1 MALFLICFIVFIIWA
16 RVKLKQNKSAISES
30 DKKYWE
36 REAKANFARKRD
48 LSTLDYFT
56 PDFSRIPFS
65 MDAEEQET
73 ALNEEIKNYASGKMM
88 NLSGYS
94 NTDLKE
100 MYGAANLDEL
110 SEYDQRFQLF
120 RRAVSDLGN
129 YLFEKKDYER
139 AKAVFEYSV
148 EIGSDI
154 STIYTNLGV
163 IYAKA
168 GQTAKID
175 ELLRLVETSDFA
187 LKTSIIKKLTL
198 CKLEY

>member
-1 MALFLICFIVFIIWA
+1 MPIFLICFIVFIIWA

-48 LSTLDYFT
+48 ISTLDYFT
-56 PDFSRIPFS
+56 PDLSRIPFS

-120 RRAVSDLGN
+120 LRAVSDLGN

>member
-1 MALFLICFIVFIIWA
+1 MPIFLICFIVFIIWA
-16 RVKLKQNKSAISES
+16 RVKLKQNKSVISES
-30 DKKYWE
+30 DKQYWE
-36 REAKANFARKRD
+36 RETKANFARKRD
-48 LSTLDYFT
+48 ISTLTCFI
-56 PDFSRIPFS
+56 PDLSRIPFS
-65 MDAEEQET
+65 ENTDEKETTLSEELKT
-73 ALNEEIKNYASGKMM
+73 YAGGKMM

-120 RRAVSDLGN
+120 LRALSDLGN
-129 YLFEKKDYER
+129 HLFEMKDYAR
-139 AKAVFEYSV
+139 AKSIFEYSV

-154 STIYTNLGV
+154 STVYTNLGI

-168 GQTAKID
+168 GQTEKID
-175 ELLRLVETSDFA
+175 DLLRLVEHSDFA
-187 LKTSIIKKLTL
+187 LKTSIIKKLSL